1 MTRFALK
8 HWTSILIAAVV
19 VWWALFYVPD
29 TPSYALVQLKRA
41 IDAQNGSA
49 AIRYIDFDSVVSHAG
64 DEMMQKNGNDPLGQ
78 LLGRGAMQ
86 LFSKPMA
93 NLAKAWT
100 QKKIDD
106 GDPNLKIPG
115 PAVAGAIVMMHRNGD
130 TASTSFHDKKGR
142 EYEIKLSRDANQGW
156 RVTEVKNAKQILEEI
171 QPNGGGPNPSLPTPE
186 PYNGEPPNLEEP
198 SGAPSPSGGDV

>member
-1 MTRFALK
+1 MRFALK
-8 HWTSILIAAVV
+8 HWTSILVAAVV
-19 VWWALFYVPD
+19 AWWALFYVPG

-41 IDAQNGSA
+41 IDAQDGST

-78 LLGRGAMQ
+78 LLGRGALQ

-115 PAVAGAIVMMHRNGD
+115 PAIAGAIVMMNRNGD
-130 TASTSFHDKKGR
+130 TASTSFRDKKGR
-142 EYEIKLSRDANQGW
+142 EYEIKLSRDPNQGW
-156 RVTEVKNAKQILEEI
+156 RVTEVKNARQILEQI
-171 QPNGGGPNPSLPTPE
+171 QPNGGGANPLSPPPDT
-186 PYNGEPPNLEEP
+186 GEPSGPGEPN
-198 SGAPSPSGGDV
+198 GAPSPSAGEV